1 MITHTK
7 LFPVIYIPNLYVR
20 NSSNS
25 ASGLG
30 LNSRSET
37 KGNIILT
44 LRIYDVQNI
53 GLLKY
58 KNFNVSYGKN
68 MSQSNAIDNK
78 RTTKSGHD

>member
-1 MITHTK
+1 MMYK
-7 LFPVIYIPNLYVR
+7 
-20 NSSNS
+20 
-25 ASGLG
+25 
-30 LNSRSET
+30 
-37 KGNIILT
+37 
-44 LRIYDVQNI
+44 NI